1 MNRWFDYMWSDRQ
14 TMDEQE
20 VLGALPQQLKA
31 EIAMQVHL
39 DTLKR
44 VAIFQDCEAGLLMEM
59 VLKLRLSVF
68 SPSDYVCRKGDIGKE
83 LYIIKRGKL
92 NVVSDDGKTV
102 FATLGEGVVFGEI
115 SILNIA
121 GGDRWIGGRTDGW
134 IDGRKNGPS
143 GWMGWKNGWMHRPT

>member
-1 MNRWFDYMWSDRQ
+1 MWSDRQ

-121 GGDRWIGGRTDGW
+121 GGDRWMI
-134 IDGRKNGPS
+134 S
-143 GWMGWKNGWMHRPT
+143 G